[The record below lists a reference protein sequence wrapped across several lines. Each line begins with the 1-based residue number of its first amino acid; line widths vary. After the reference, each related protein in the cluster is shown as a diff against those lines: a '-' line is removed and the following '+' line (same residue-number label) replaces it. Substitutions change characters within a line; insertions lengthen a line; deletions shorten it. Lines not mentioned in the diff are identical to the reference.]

1 MKLSWPHHP
10 WIKALWYVEIMMF
23 NVFAHRLANILVINF
38 TKLCIK
44 LIGQK
49 SAAVDEWKIFKQAQV
64 RSFPR
69 TLVPQFS
76 PSKLKLKRGYT
87 STTIMTMDKEG
98 SSSATRVRFHR
109 CGGGYSLIWQWSSE
123 INQNQSKKVDSRLFV
138 QVLKGASMN
147 QDQGKEDFHEGFENW
162 FEETV
167 ILDGDSHYQAKFCQ
181 QGEGAHGAVAKSTG
195 WKCSRPGFEP

>member
-1 MKLSWPHHP
+1 
-10 WIKALWYVEIMMF
+10 MMF

-38 TKLCIK
+38 MKLCIK

-49 SAAVDEWKIFKQAQV
+49 SAAIDEWKIFKQAQV

-69 TLVPQFS
+69 TLAPQFS
-76 PSKLKLKRGYT
+76 TSKLKSKRGYT
-87 STTIMTMDKEG
+87 STTIMTMDMEG

-109 CGGGYSLIWQWSSE
+109 CCGGYSPIWQWSSE

-147 QDQGKEDFHEGFENW
+147 QDQGKEDFDEGFENC